1 MSLKEFQW
9 KDLFSLLKETYTEWN
24 DDEPFRL
31 SAAMSYYAIFSL
43 PGLLLIVVTT
53 AGYFLGEEAVQ
64 GELSNQINGM
74 IGSDAAK
81 SVEGMLTTI
90 HQNQSSGW
98 ATIIGV
104 ITIVFG
110 ATGVFYQLQQSLNEI
125 WEVKTKKDEGIRKIV
140 VDRVTS
146 FGVILIVG
154 FLLLISLVLTAALS
168 LLSNILQRH
177 LPDFLIY
184 VFYLLEF
191 LLSFG
196 IITLLFAAIYK
207 VLPDV
212 KIGWK
217 TVWIGAVVTAALFV
231 LGKFALGFY
240 FGKSDPGSAY
250 GAAGSLIL
258 ILLWVSYSCLI
269 LFFGAE
275 FTKVYARRY
284 GHNIEPSSHAER
296 TASFVLRH
304 QEGQQQTVIKEKGK

>member
-1 MSLKEFQW
+1 M
-9 KDLFSLLKETYTEWN
+9 KETYTEWN